1 MTSKNRMSRIRAASL
16 VCALGFGFS
25 IVAVSA
31 RAEDNKPKT
40 NGPAY
45 RRGPASA
52 AQQLGM
58 ARSVVARGQDL
69 AQRLMHMVDE
79 ARREG
84 DVIRLTCLNDKL
96 QQANA
101 NVGTA
106 QGRLEEM
113 SKATDADSRGHE
125 FTVIS
130 VIGQKLQT
138 LDQEA
143 NQCVGQDLYE
153 TGATKVQTEIDRSM
167 IPFDTTSG
175 SVPVLLPP
183 GVPSVP
189 GKSSGVK

>member
-1 MTSKNRMSRIRAASL
+1 
-16 VCALGFGFS
+16 LGFGFS
-25 IVAVSA
+25 VAALSA
-31 RAEDNKPKT
+31 RAEDKPKG
-40 NGPAY
+40 NGATYKPA
-45 RRGPASA
+45 PTSP

-58 ARSVVARGQDL
+58 ARGVVAHGQDL
-69 AQRLMHMVDE
+69 AQRLMHMVDQ

-113 SKATDADSRGHE
+113 TKATDADSRGHE

-153 TGATKVQTEIDRSM
+153 TGATKVQTEIDKSK
-167 IPFDTTSG
+167 DSYDSSSG

-189 GKSSGVK
+189 GTSSGVK